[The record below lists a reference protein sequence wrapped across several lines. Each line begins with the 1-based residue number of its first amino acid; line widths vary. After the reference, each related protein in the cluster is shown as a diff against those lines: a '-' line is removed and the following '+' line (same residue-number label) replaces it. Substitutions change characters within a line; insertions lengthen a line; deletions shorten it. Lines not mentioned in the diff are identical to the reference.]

1 MYRVLLVED
10 EEIELETL
18 RDYIDWEKNG
28 ISRVFTARN
37 GRRALECLEENMA
50 DIVITDIQMPGMS
63 GIELAETIVSRGYP
77 CKIVFLTGYDD
88 FSYVHSAFQVN
99 AVDYL
104 LKPFTIEEVE
114 ECLKRVKKELEKSEV
129 ADWSRKTAAR
139 QLLEAALQEKQEPEL
154 LKKNFRGVFGEPMET
169 CGFGI
174 LAVYGKTE
182 EKFCNKIQEKWK
194 GIRYI
199 SRTDQMSILL
209 LAGYLPVKDTAFQIW
224 TDLKEKTPRAIGWS
238 SGKWTAD
245 MLYEQAEKLRKC
257 SVPAFYMD
265 PPELFCVD
273 DKNPEEEKAYHFRE
287 QKERREEICRL
298 VSNGKKQE
306 TLQTMKDYFQQMQGI
321 EPKAFAR
328 EVYNLYMYLWNRL
341 ILSDELL
348 ESWMKAEK
356 EFHESEIFEAD
367 NSYQLREKMEQYLER
382 MLEFFEKQNQNP
394 SYYAVCQVKTYL
406 QEHCSESADIEKLAA
421 DVGLSPNYLRSLF
434 KEATGKTILEY
445 NTEMRLQKAA
455 ELLKDKKNKVREV
468 SLAVGYE
475 NVSYFGVVFQKR
487 FGVTPNEYR
496 KMV

>member
-18 RDYIDWEKNG
+18 RDYIDWKKNG

-63 GIELAETIVSRGYP
+63 GIELAETIVRRGYP

-88 FSYVHSAFQVN
+88 FSYIHSAFQVN

-114 ECLKRVKKELEKSEV
+114 ACLKKVRSELEKSEI
-129 ADWSRKTAAR
+129 ADWSRKTAAK
-139 QLLEAALQEKQEPEL
+139 QLLEMALREKQETEL
-154 LKKNFRGVFGEPMET
+154 LRKNFRGVFGEELEE
-169 CGFGI
+169 CRFGI
-174 LAVYGKTE
+174 IAVYGKTE
-182 EKFCNKIQEKWK
+182 ENICSQIQEKYK

-199 SRTDQMSILL
+199 SKTERISILL
-209 LAGYLPVKDTAFQIW
+209 LAGYLSVKDTAFH
-224 TDLKEKTPRAIGWS
+224 
-238 SGKWTAD
+238 
-245 MLYEQAEKLRKC
+245 
-257 SVPAFYMD
+257 MD
-265 PPELFCVD
+265 PPELFCAD
-273 DKNPEEEKAYHFRE
+273 EKETEEEKAYHFRE

-306 TLQTMKDYFQQMQGI
+306 TLQTMKDYFQQLKGLA
-321 EPKAFAR
+321 PKTFAG

-341 ILSDELL
+341 VLSDELL
-348 ESWMKAEK
+348 ENWMEAEK
-356 EFHESEIFEAD
+356 ILRENEIFEVN
-367 NSYQLREKMEQYLER
+367 NSYQMREKMKQYLER
-382 MLEFFEKQNQNP
+382 MLAFFEEQNQNP
-394 SYYAVCQVKTYL
+394 NYYAVYQVKTYL
-406 QEHCSESADIEKLAA
+406 QEHCSESADIEKLATE
-421 DVGLSPNYLRSLF
+421 VGLSPNYLRSLF

-445 NTEMRLQKAA
+445 NTEMRLQRAA
-455 ELLKDKKNKVREV
+455 ELLKNKKNKVREV

>member
-18 RDYIDWEKNG
+18 RDYIDWKKNG

-63 GIELAETIVSRGYP
+63 GIELAETIVRRGYP

-88 FSYVHSAFQVN
+88 FSYIHSAFQVN

-114 ECLKRVKKELEKSEV
+114 ACLKKVRSELEKSEI
-129 ADWSRKTAAR
+129 ADWSRKTAAK
-139 QLLEAALQEKQEPEL
+139 QLLEMALREKQETEL
-154 LKKNFRGVFGEPMET
+154 LRKNFRGVFGEE
-169 CGFGI
+169 
-174 LAVYGKTE
+174 
-182 EKFCNKIQEKWK
+182 
-194 GIRYI
+194 
-199 SRTDQMSILL
+199 
-209 LAGYLPVKDTAFQIW
+209 FQIW
-224 TDLKEKTPRAIGWS
+224 NDLKEDAPRAVGWC
-238 SGKWTAD
+238 SGAWTAD
-245 MLYEQAEKLRKC
+245 CLYEKAEKLRNC
-257 SVPAFYMD
+257 CVPAFHMD
-265 PPELFCVD
+265 PPELFCAD
-273 DKNPEEEKAYHFRE
+273 EKETEEEKAYHFRE

-298 VSNGKKQE
+298 VSSGKKQE
-306 TLQTMKDYFQQMQGI
+306 TLQTMKDYFQQLKGLA
-321 EPKAFAR
+321 PKTFAG

-341 ILSDELL
+341 VLSDELL
-348 ESWMKAEK
+348 ENWMEAEK
-356 EFHESEIFEAD
+356 ILRENEIFEAN
-367 NSYQLREKMEQYLER
+367 NSYQMREKMKQYLER
-382 MLEFFEKQNQNP
+382 MLAFFEEQNQNP
-394 SYYAVCQVKTYL
+394 NYYAVYQVKTYL

-421 DVGLSPNYLRSLF
+421 EVGLSPNYLRSLF

-445 NTEMRLQKAA
+445 NTEMRLQRAA
-455 ELLKDKKNKVREV
+455 ELLKNKKNKVREV

>member
-1 MYRVLLVED
+1 MQ
-10 EEIELETL
+10 
-18 RDYIDWEKNG
+18 
-28 ISRVFTARN
+28 
-37 GRRALECLEENMA
+37 C
-50 DIVITDIQMPGMS
+50 S
-63 GIELAETIVSRGYP
+63 G
-77 CKIVFLTGYDD
+77 
-88 FSYVHSAFQVN
+88 
-99 AVDYL
+99 
-104 LKPFTIEEVE
+104 
-114 ECLKRVKKELEKSEV
+114 
-129 ADWSRKTAAR
+129 
-139 QLLEAALQEKQEPEL
+139 
-154 LKKNFRGVFGEPMET
+154 
-169 CGFGI
+169 
-174 LAVYGKTE
+174 
-182 EKFCNKIQEKWK
+182 
-194 GIRYI
+194 
-199 SRTDQMSILL
+199 
-209 LAGYLPVKDTAFQIW
+209 
-224 TDLKEKTPRAIGWS
+224 
-238 SGKWTAD
+238 
-245 MLYEQAEKLRKC
+245 
-257 SVPAFYMD
+257 FYMD
-265 PPELFCVD
+265 SPELFCVD

-306 TLQTMKDYFQQMQGI
+306 TLQTMKDYFHQMQGI